1 MKVAVLSTASTSG
14 KEAYKKAVAELEKAG
29 HEIIVPS
36 HNKKP
41 PKNCRSM
48 LWNIGTLLQHI
59 AHVDVLYLTGGVERN
74 PMCASVTMI
83 VAMNG
88 VQCVTS
94 AKDIVDVNGDL
105 KWHNVDD
112 LFNKE

>member
-14 KEAYKKAVAELEKAG
+14 KEAYEKAVSELEKDG
-29 HEIIVPS
+29 HEVFIPS
-36 HNKKP
+36 HNKKS
-41 PKNCRSM
+41 PKDCRPT

-59 AHVDVLYLTGGVERN
+59 AHVDVLYLTGEIEKN
-74 PMCASVTMI
+74 PMCAPVVMI

-94 AKDIVDVNGDL
+94 AKDIMDTDSDL

-112 LFNKE
+112 FFNKE